1 VDLAAFRSD
10 AHYVGLLRATARAA
24 YFRAHRA
31 TGLRLYRFVVLEPGH
46 ESAEL
51 ATRVVPY
58 ECRLLDPA
66 EARAL
71 FTDPANGMDPAQVER
86 ALRADDQCY
95 GILDGG
101 VLASSGWYSHE
112 PTRVQNTLVVT
123 FDPRYLYMHDGYT
136 RPEYRGQNLHGI
148 GLARA
153 LRVLCARGYAG
164 FVSIAERVNFASLDS
179 AYRVGFRDRGTAIVI
194 PRPTRVHIVQT
205 HAARRYGL
213 QLRPRTSPEGS

>member
-10 AHYVGLLRATARAA
+10 AHYFGLLRATARAV
-24 YFRAHRA
+24 YFRAQRA

-46 ESAEL
+46 ESTEL

-71 FTDPANGMDPAQVER
+71 FRDPANDMDPAQVER

-95 GILDGG
+95 GVLDDG
-101 VLASSGWYSHE
+101 VLASFGWYSHE
-112 PTRVQNTLVVT
+112 ATPVQNSLVVT
-123 FDPRYLYMHDGYT
+123 FDSRYLYMHDGYT

-153 LRVLCARGYAG
+153 LRVLCARGYSG

-179 AYRVGFRDRGTAIVI
+179 AHRAGFRDGGTAVVI
-194 PRPTRVHIVQT
+194 PRRARVHILQT
-205 HAARRYGL
+205 RAARRYGL
-213 QLRPRTSPEGS
+213 QLRPRASPEGS